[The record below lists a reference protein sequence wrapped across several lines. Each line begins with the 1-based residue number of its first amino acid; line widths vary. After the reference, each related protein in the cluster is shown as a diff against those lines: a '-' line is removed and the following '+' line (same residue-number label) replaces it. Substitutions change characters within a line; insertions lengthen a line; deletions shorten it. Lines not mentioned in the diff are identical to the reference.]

1 VPAAA
6 RDLFQAGLCLS
17 MITFLP
23 VWIAVE
29 ASLITGLLPFF
40 EQDQYITA

>member
-1 VPAAA
+1 VSAPA
-6 RDLFQAGLCLS
+6 RGLFQADLCPS

-23 VWIAVE
+23 ILIAVD

-40 EQDQYITA
+40 EQDQYITG